1 MSGERENTRKN
12 SNLEE
17 FSADHTKF
25 SHGIVHTQQHGGE
38 RFYKMFC
45 LLFFILF
52 FILVYNNSS
61 LKNHFLEF
69 LLSRAF
75 GLQFFFFLLSL
86 LFFNIIFSHFV
97 QHFLLYWIL
106 FFLVSPLAPLRERY
120 ALLRELLACSMLC
133 AWILSMYLSLLSC
146 MLHWFSQILH
156 ERFVKHF
163 LNVRRLVTN
172 IWGF

>member
-1 MSGERENTRKN
+1 MEKERTREKIQTSKN
-12 SNLEE
+12 FQQTTQS
-17 FSADHTKF
+17 FHTA
-25 SHGIVHTQQHGGE
+25 SYTQQHGGE

-106 FFLVSPLAPLRERY
+106 FFSWFLLWHLFERTLCAAPRVVGMLYVVCMNFIHVSFSPLLYAPLIQSDSPRKI
-120 ALLRELLACSMLC
+120 C
-133 AWILSMYLSLLSC
+133 
-146 MLHWFSQILH
+146 
-156 ERFVKHF
+156 
-163 LNVRRLVTN
+163 
-172 IWGF
+172 